1 MQILAFVGIVWLLAT
16 VYVKHPQMPKQVV
29 DFILDDFP
37 FRIVLFGFGG
47 FILVVLVNM
56 INYP

>member
-16 VYVKHPQMPKQVV
+16 VYVNHPQMPKQVV

-37 FRIVLFGFGG
+37 YRIVLFGFAG
-47 FILVVLVNM
+47 FILVVLVSF
-56 INYP
+56 INN